1 MKEGRLWGHDYDEN
15 VKLASSYYKGLSQ
28 LSVVLFLFYT
38 MRIRDRWQITSPSRH
53 SHNTSI
59 LPTVSP
65 NLVVSTLY
73 IYACRYLSLQSLQ
86 EVNQSPPEESKTTT
100 TTEHIDNVSRYL
112 A

>member
-1 MKEGRLWGHDYDEN
+1 MKEGRLWASYDYDEN
-15 VKLASSYYKGLSQ
+15 IKLASSYCKGLSQ

-38 MRIRDRWQITSPSRH
+38 MRIRNRWQMTSPSRH

-73 IYACRYLSLQSLQ
+73 IYIPGIYLYRVF
-86 EVNQSPPEESKTTT
+86 VNLRIFQKNLKQQQHQQKT
-100 TTEHIDNVSRYL
+100 Y
-112 A
+112 